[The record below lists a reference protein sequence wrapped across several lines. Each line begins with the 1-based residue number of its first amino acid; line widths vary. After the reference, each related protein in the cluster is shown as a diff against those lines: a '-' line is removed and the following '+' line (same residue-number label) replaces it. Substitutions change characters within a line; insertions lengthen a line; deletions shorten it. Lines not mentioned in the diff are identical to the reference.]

1 MLSPTVICIMVNTK
15 VVCQDE
21 FLAREPTPEEVRI
34 EGSWYPIEDGEVT
47 ERVQG
52 FSLAPSY
59 SSKQLREIQRIK
71 IKKRKLD
78 LHRKAGFE
86 VEVKI
91 H

>member
-1 MLSPTVICIMVNTK
+1 MVNTK

-34 EGSWYPIEDGEVT
+34 EESWYPIEDGEIT

-59 SSKQLREIQRIK
+59 SSKQLREIQRH

-78 LHRKAGFE
+78 LHRHAGFE
-86 VEVKI
+86 VGMKI